1 MTLSLLGN
9 VVWHSLAGP
18 QARHAEG
25 TDTARRYARGF
36 SPIVGFADP
45 QRPDFAAIAPYCE
58 SGEHLYCAAW
68 SGPTPSDWHVD
79 ADTAE
84 KVQARVAEVVGRDSG
99 KLVKVEAWGRR
110 KLAYPVAK
118 QKRGVYM
125 YVKYIG
131 RGGLVQELE
140 RNLKLQDTVLKFQT
154 VVTQH
159 EVDVASVTIDPEEV
173 KLQRLELPPEEDEKE
188 SREKQLGLIDL
199 GPDAPR
205 SMRQQDRDDE
215 YADDV
220 GDARALEGAP
230 GKDADEDA

>member
-1 MTLSLLGN
+1 MIRKEIEMPEVQVLKFKEYETIYVL
-9 VVWHSLAGP
+9 
-18 QARHAEG
+18 R
-25 TDTARRYARGF
+25 
-36 SPIVGFADP
+36 
-45 QRPDFAAIAPYCE
+45 
-58 SGEHLYCAAW
+58 
-68 SGPTPSDWHVD
+68 SDVD

-84 KVQARVAEVVGRDSG
+84 KVQARVVEVVGRDQG

-140 RNLKLQDTVLKFQT
+140 RNLKLQDSVLKFQT
-154 VVTQH
+154 IQTQS

-173 KLQRLELPPEEDEKE
+173 KFQRLELPPEEDAVE

-205 SMRQQDRDDE
+205 SMRHGHDRGGDDDFG
-215 YADDV
+215 DDV
-220 GDARALEGAP
+220 SDRGASTSDSDDTAAASSAKEA
-230 GKDADEDA
+230 KDEA